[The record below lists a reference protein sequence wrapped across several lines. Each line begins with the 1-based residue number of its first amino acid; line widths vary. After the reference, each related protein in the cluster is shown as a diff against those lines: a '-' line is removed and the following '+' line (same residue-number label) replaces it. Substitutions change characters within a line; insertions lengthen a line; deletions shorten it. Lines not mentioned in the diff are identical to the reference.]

1 MKEDGLKCITVDVL
15 GRTYELCRL
24 IITLWNVLNDVLCQH
39 MSAYVSIRQHT
50 SAYVSIREHTSGRTS
65 FVFRILQSRRPEPSL
80 QHTSAYVSIR
90 QKTRAYVSIRQ
101 HTSADQSPVCTIFSC
116 RAQSARSQQSKVTY

>member
-39 MSAYVSIRQHT
+39 T
-50 SAYVSIREHTSGRTS
+50 SAYVSILQHTSGRTS

-80 QHTSAYVSIR
+80 QHTSAYVSMR

-101 HTSADQSPVCTIFSC
+101 HTSADQSPVCTNF
-116 RAQSARSQQSKVTY
+116 